1 MNFRMNEMKTSRRT
15 LLKGLGLAGLA
26 PLFAPFANA
35 AQYNGEKEKGSHRV
49 LSCNIRVALPED
61 DAAGVGWRARKELC
75 LRVMKQQQ
83 PDIICLQEVLK
94 VQMDD
99 LRAGFPKFTGFGF
112 DGPEMDS
119 NPVGYHG
126 IAKNPILFAK
136 DRYDLRGG
144 GTFWL
149 SETPL
154 VGGSKSWET
163 ARARHCNWLRLL
175 DKKSGVEFRILN
187 THLDHIAQS
196 AREKQIAAIIAESG
210 QYADAF
216 PQIFAGDF
224 NSRAG
229 NNVMALLKAAGWT
242 ETYAAVHGDKDPGY
256 TAHAFKGEAYK
267 EELKAKNSEG
277 GKIDFIF
284 CKGPAKPVETGII
297 KDNEAGRYPSDHYF
311 LYADVML

>member
-1 MNFRMNEMKTSRRT
+1 MMNEKQNTSRRAII
-15 LLKGLGLAGLA
+15 KGLGLAGLSPWLA
-26 PLFAPFANA
+26 PLAIASPHSTA
-35 AQYNGEKEKGSHRV
+35 KEKGSHRI
-49 LSCNIRVALPED
+49 LTCNIRVALPED
-61 DAAGVGWRARKELC
+61 DAAGVGWGIRKDLC
-75 LRVMKQQQ
+75 LKVIRRHE

-99 LRAGFPKFTGFGF
+99 LRTAFPKFTGFGF
-112 DGPEMDS
+112 DGPEMDA

-154 VGGSKSWET
+154 TGGSKSWDT

-187 THLDHIAQS
+187 THLDHIAQA

-210 QYADAF
+210 QYAEGF
-216 PQIFAGDF
+216 PQVFAGDF
-224 NSRAG
+224 NSRAT
-229 NNVMALLKAAGWT
+229 NNVMGLLKTAGWAD
-242 ETYAAVHGDKDPGY
+242 TYAVVHGDKDPGY

-284 CKGPAKPVETGII
+284 CKGPVKSVETDII
-297 KDNEAGRYPSDHYF
+297 KDNEAGKYPSDHYF
-311 LYADVML
+311 LYADVEL